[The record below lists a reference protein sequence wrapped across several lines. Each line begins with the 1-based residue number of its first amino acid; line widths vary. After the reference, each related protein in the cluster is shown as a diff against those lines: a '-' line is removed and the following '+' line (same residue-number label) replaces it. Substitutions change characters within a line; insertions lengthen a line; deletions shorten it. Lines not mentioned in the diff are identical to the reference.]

1 MSYVRP
7 RSPRC
12 KITSAESDSDFVSFA
27 DTAAGG
33 KRDYTLEFTAVQ
45 DPADV
50 TSLWYV
56 MWDQTGTDVEVEVL
70 PYGGAVV
77 SATNPKFTGTVTV
90 TEPDGDILG
99 GDADPST
106 SARFT
111 IDLAWKFSPSPP
123 GSSPRSHGR
132 QRIRLR
138 QWGCARR
145 RSLADAAC
153 TLQGRGGR
161 R

>member
-1 MSYVRP
+1 MSATPLGTRLLKATIDGVVR
-7 RSPRC
+7 SAEVSSC
-12 KITSAESDSDFVSFA
+12 KITSAESDSDFVSFE
-27 DTAAGG
+27 DTAGGG

-56 MWDQTGTDVEVEVL
+56 MWDQTGTDVEVEIL

-99 GDADPST
+99 GDADPSA

-111 IDLAWKFSPSPP
+111 IELAWKFLAKP
-123 GSSPRSHGR
+123 
-132 QRIRLR
+132 
-138 QWGCARR
+138 ARVV
-145 RSLADAAC
+145 AP
-153 TLQGRGGR
+153 
-161 R
+161 